1 MPDLWGILS
10 VLSKSLLYLG
20 FLTSSGLLMNR
31 LLFSTDVIGL
41 EKRIRLSAIAFAG
54 LGALMA
60 MLNFALGGA
69 VLLDDVS
76 GLYDVSILGLLWE
89 TAPGDALY
97 LRLIGAAI
105 LVLGI
110 AIGGRVSW
118 IGLVGAAIALL
129 SFTKVGHVAA
139 LSTFWIQAL
148 LFIHLVAVAFW
159 IGVLTP
165 LRKLARDHA
174 TLPNAA
180 RLGHRFGQIA
190 SLAVPTLIIAGLI
203 MTWFLVGSMEALL
216 FTPYGQ
222 FLVIKVAVVG
232 ALLVLAVLNKT
243 RFVPGLHEGNM
254 SSGQGLARSIQL
266 EWVCIWLILLATGIF
281 TSVLTLPT

>member
-31 LLFSTDVIGL
+31 LLFSTEVIGL
-41 EKRIRLSAIAFAG
+41 EKRIRLSAIAFAV
-54 LGALMA
+54 LGVLMA
-60 MLNFALGGA
+60 VLNFALGGA

-97 LRLIGAAI
+97 LRLIGAAVLI
-105 LVLGI
+105 LGVVI
-110 AIGGRVSW
+110 SGRASW
-118 IGLVGAAIALL
+118 IGLVGAAIVLF
-129 SFTKVGHVAA
+129 SFTRVGHVAA
-139 LSTFWIQAL
+139 LSTFWVQAL
-148 LFIHLVAVAFW
+148 LFIHLVVAAFW
-159 IGVLTP
+159 IGILNP
-165 LRKLARDHA
+165 LRKLARDPA
-174 TLPNAA
+174 TLSNAA

-232 ALLVLAVLNKT
+232 ALLVLALLNKT
-243 RFVPGLHEGNM
+243 RFVPSLQQGNI
-254 SSGQGLARSIQL
+254 SSGQALARSIQF

>member
-31 LLFSTDVIGL
+31 LLFSTEVIGL
-41 EKRIRLSAIAFAG
+41 EKRIRLSAIAFAV
-54 LGALMA
+54 LGVLMA
-60 MLNFALGGA
+60 VLNFALGGA

-97 LRLIGAAI
+97 LRLIGAAVLI
-105 LVLGI
+105 LGVVI
-110 AIGGRVSW
+110 SGRASW
-118 IGLVGAAIALL
+118 IGLVGAAIVLF
-129 SFTKVGHVAA
+129 SFTRVGHVAA
-139 LSTFWIQAL
+139 LSTFWVQAL
-148 LFIHLVAVAFW
+148 LFIHLVVAAFW
-159 IGVLTP
+159 IGILTP
-165 LRKLARDHA
+165 LRKLARDPA
-174 TLPNAA
+174 TLSNAA

-232 ALLVLAVLNKT
+232 ALLVLALLNKT
-243 RFVPGLHEGNM
+243 RFVPSLQQGNI
-254 SSGQGLARSIQL
+254 SSGQALARSIQF

>member
-31 LLFSTDVIGL
+31 LLFSTEVIGL
-41 EKRIRLSAIAFAG
+41 EKRIRLSAIAFAV
-54 LGALMA
+54 LGVLMA
-60 MLNFALGGA
+60 VLNFALGGA

-97 LRLIGAAI
+97 LRLIGAAV
-105 LVLGI
+105 LVLGVV
-110 AIGGRVSW
+110 IGGRASW
-118 IGLVGAAIALL
+118 IGLVGAAIVLF
-129 SFTKVGHVAA
+129 SFTRVGHVAA
-139 LSTFWIQAL
+139 LSTFWVQAL
-148 LFIHLVAVAFW
+148 LFIHLVVAAFW
-159 IGVLTP
+159 IGILTP
-165 LRKLARDHA
+165 LRKLARDPA
-174 TLPNAA
+174 TLSNAA

-232 ALLVLAVLNKT
+232 ALLVLALLNKT
-243 RFVPGLHEGNM
+243 RFVPSLQQGNI
-254 SSGQGLARSIQL
+254 SSGQALARSIQF

>member
-1 MPDLWGILS
+1 
-10 VLSKSLLYLG
+10 
-20 FLTSSGLLMNR
+20 MNR

>member
-31 LLFSTDVIGL
+31 LLFSTEVIGL
-41 EKRIRLSAIAFAG
+41 EKRIRLSAIAFAV
-54 LGALMA
+54 LGVLMA
-60 MLNFALGGA
+60 VLNFALGGA

-97 LRLIGAAI
+97 LRLIGAAV
-105 LVLGI
+105 LVLGVV
-110 AIGGRVSW
+110 IGGRASW
-118 IGLVGAAIALL
+118 IGLVGAAIVLF
-129 SFTKVGHVAA
+129 SFTRVGHVAA
-139 LSTFWIQAL
+139 LSTFWVQAL
-148 LFIHLVAVAFW
+148 LFIHLVVAAFW
-159 IGVLTP
+159 IGILTP
-165 LRKLARDHA
+165 LRKLARDPA
-174 TLPNAA
+174 TLSNAA

-232 ALLVLAVLNKT
+232 ALLVLALLNKT
-243 RFVPGLHEGNM
+243 RFVPSLQQGNI
-254 SSGQGLARSIQL
+254 SSGQALARSIQF
-266 EWVCIWLILLATGIF
+266 EWVFIWLILLATGIF